1 MPVLAH
7 LGSLGIVIVL
17 LVTGTLV
24 HAQPID
30 DLREGSEQG
39 DASAP
44 FNLGPRYESGQGVSQ
59 DYVRAHM
66 WFVRAMSRVSGE
78 VRRVLAVPIR
88 ELLWQEMTRVKIS
101 TAVRLAEAWL
111 LEPPTPSTDSDRQGV
126 RVPESNDQQGFYE
139 YRLLATTRTSSMER
153 EMNEAAE
160 NGYRFQEVMG
170 GDTAVGGS
178 EVVSLMMKVPASDGD
193 GADVA
198 GGRFSYRL
206 LATNQTSTMQ
216 AEMQELGQGG
226 YDYRDITVLESFFGG
241 DELVVI
247 MEFDNEALPVS
258 YDYVLLATSRTSTLQ
273 SELTEVGQRGFELVG
288 MAVGGTVFGG
298 DEVIAITRR
307 TLPR

>member
-1 MPVLAH
+1 
-7 LGSLGIVIVL
+7 
-17 LVTGTLV
+17 
-24 HAQPID
+24 
-30 DLREGSEQG
+30 
-39 DASAP
+39 
-44 FNLGPRYESGQGVSQ
+44 
-59 DYVRAHM
+59 
-66 WFVRAMSRVSGE
+66 
-78 VRRVLAVPIR
+78 
-88 ELLWQEMTRVKIS
+88 MTRAQIS
-101 TAVRLAEAWL
+101 TVVRLAEAWL
-111 LEPPTPSTDSDRQGV
+111 LEPPTPSTDSERQGA
-126 RVPESNDQQGFYE
+126 RDSESNVQQGFYE

-170 GDTAVGGS
+170 GETAVGGS

-193 GADVA
+193 GTDVA

-226 YDYRDITVLESFFGG
+226 YDYRGVTVLESFFGG
-241 DELVVI
+241 EELVVI

-258 YDYVLLATSRTSTLQ
+258 YDYVLLATSLTSTLQ

-288 MAVGGTVFGG
+288 MAVGGTFFGG